1 MRYIFGSDMMVC
13 DLASTGNAG
22 RMRQNIQAALKP
34 LSKEEIAFLETG
46 ERSLRT
52 KAFSPKHQTALEGFP
67 SGAVHID

>member
-13 DLASTGNAG
+13 ALASTGNAG

-52 KAFSPKHQTALEGFP
+52 KAPKHQTALEGFP